1 MSSIWFTVARSGR
14 SRCSMSRPTE
24 MNEDVDE
31 AGEAGPAGT
40 FDFDLEPPRNF
51 MTVAS
56 RGA

>member
-1 MSSIWFTVARSGR
+1 
-14 SRCSMSRPTE
+14 MSRPTE